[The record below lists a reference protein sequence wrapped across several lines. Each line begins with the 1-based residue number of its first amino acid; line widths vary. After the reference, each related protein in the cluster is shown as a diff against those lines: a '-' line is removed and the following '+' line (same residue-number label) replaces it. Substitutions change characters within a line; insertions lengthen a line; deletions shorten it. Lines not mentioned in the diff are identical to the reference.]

1 MSTTMNN
8 SEKIKIM
15 VVDDHPLMRVGV
27 ASIVNA
33 RADMTVVAQTGTG
46 EEAVPLFQKYRPDV
60 TLMDLRL
67 SGMSGVDA
75 IRCIRATH
83 PGARFVVLT
92 TYEGDA
98 DIHRALEAG
107 AQGYLIKGMPYQT
120 LVEALQRVHKG
131 GRFLPPPVARALA
144 SRLPDSDLSAREQEV
159 LRLLASGKSNRDIA
173 SILGITEATVKS
185 HVSAILLR
193 LNVSD
198 RTEAVITALHRGLV
212 HLK

>member
-1 MSTTMNN
+1 MSIG
-8 SEKIKIM
+8 EKIKIM

-33 RADMTVVAQTGTG
+33 RSDMTVVAQTGSG
-46 EEAVPLFQKYRPDV
+46 EEAVTLFAKHRPDV

-67 SGMSGVDA
+67 PGISGVDA
-75 IRCIRATH
+75 IRSIRALQ
-83 PGARFVVLT
+83 PSARFVVLT

-107 AQGYLIKGMPYQT
+107 ARGYVIKGMPYQT

-159 LRLLASGKSNRDIA
+159 LRLLASGKSNKDIA
-173 SILGITEATVKS
+173 SQLGITEATVKC
-185 HVSAILLR
+185 HVSAILVR
-193 LNVSD
+193 LDVSD
-198 RTEAVITALHRGLV
+198 RTEAVVTALQRGLV
-212 HLK
+212 HI